1 MKTNVV
7 ATSLLLSLGLSVA
20 SAGQP
25 DARFYGTWAGV
36 ETYVIPPTVTRYF
49 YHRGEATVK
58 KSAVVVMGDSGQTL
72 AVGQGL
78 LGGRFEISPR
88 WGKNT
93 LYFRLRN
100 STVAVGARTSVVLG
114 RNHGTLRL
122 SADGNTLTETVLA
135 LLPERSEGRELNS
148 KVTCNI
154 SGTFHRQG
162 EEIENLRG
170 PAATTL

>member
-58 KSAVVVMGDSGQTL
+58 KSAVVVIGDSANFSLQ
-72 AVGQGL
+72 
-78 LGGRFEISPR
+78 PR
-88 WGKNT
+88 T
-93 LYFRLRN
+93 P
-100 STVAVGARTSVVLG
+100 T
-114 RNHGTLRL
+114 
-122 SADGNTLTETVLA
+122 
-135 LLPERSEGRELNS
+135 
-148 KVTCNI
+148 
-154 SGTFHRQG
+154 
-162 EEIENLRG
+162 G
-170 PAATTL
+170 PR